1 MVRAARAAERT
12 GSLATALVI
21 GVATNPGVTALQ
33 QTPWGAQASD
43 WDRVSPASP
52 ALDAPYPPLL
62 PNART
67 ACWEATLM
75 IRPQPRRA
83 IAGPKRWPSTNGA
96 VRFTASTPPH
106 CSSVC
111 SPRGGRGLRGGRVH
125 QDVRFP
131 EGRGGF
137 PGRPLGLGRVGE
149 IGPDPGRC
157 PAGCPDGR
165 GRPGQAFLA
174 AGQQHDPGAG
184 QGESPGHGVA
194 DAGTAPGDQ
203 GYPAVQGEEAV
214 EKRGPPPRLAA
225 QASARA

>member
-1 MVRAARAAERT
+1 M
-12 GSLATALVI
+12 
-21 GVATNPGVTALQ
+21 ATNPGVIALQ
-33 QTPWGAQASD
+33 HTPLGAHASD

-96 VRFTASTPPH
+96 VRFTASTSPH

-111 SPRGGRGLRGGRVH
+111 SPSGGRGLAAAAFTRMSGSPKR
-125 QDVRFP
+125 
-131 EGRGGF
+131 RGGF

-149 IGPDPGRC
+149 IGPDPGGR
-157 PAGCPDGR
+157 PAG
-165 GRPGQAFLA
+165 
-174 AGQQHDPGAG
+174 
-184 QGESPGHGVA
+184 
-194 DAGTAPGDQ
+194 
-203 GYPAVQGEEAV
+203 
-214 EKRGPPPRLAA
+214 
-225 QASARA
+225 